1 VRQVLSNKYHPR
13 YALYS
18 GLNANLSTTNSN
30 GESGLNLW
38 MRLCTPYE
46 WQDAE
51 ILQVTADLYDV
62 FIVQYTMK
70 SPDSTKFE
78 EVKVRGNYNS
88 THWLIQFVSG
98 NHFQPLIPADHI
110 LSEFTFP
117 PITRQ
122 NTEGSNLVPKNTPK
136 GGTDLNHPW
145 RSPISRLDVPEQ
157 LFPRQALQEMSILDF
172 ALIAGFNRKDSS
184 LCSIHLQAAYHRV
197 SAETQ
202 EYASLA
208 DGTETIESKLMYQ
221 NEPSIGPAESGH
233 AIQEEIIDLTIPVHA
248 NKKIKVGPSKPPA
261 LAKGPPE
268 FAGPI
273 TGTTI
278 NPIRV
283 PPAAPQTVP
292 KVAEQSSPK
301 VSFSNTLM
309 DIQSLPKPSFYT
321 QPTVADPAHGWDVA
335 KGKTISHKPF
345 NLNFKDLAA
354 ILTKRVYP
362 KQRNIELRKRGN
374 YQRRNILKRKASG
387 L

>member
-1 VRQVLSNKYHPR
+1 VRKVLSNQYHPR
-13 YALYS
+13 YALYG

-70 SPDSTKFE
+70 TPDSTKFE

-98 NHFQPLIPADHI
+98 NHFQPLMPADQI

-122 NTEGSNLVPKNTPK
+122 NTERSNLIPKNTPK

-157 LFPRQALQEMSILDF
+157 LFPRQALQEMSTLDF

-184 LCSIHLQAAYHRV
+184 LSSIHLQAAYYRV

-233 AIQEEIIDLTIPVHA
+233 AIQEEIIGLILPVHA
-248 NKKIKVGPSKPPA
+248 NKKIKLSPSKPPA
-261 LAKGPPE
+261 LAKDPP
-268 FAGPI
+268 A
-273 TGTTI
+273 GTTI
-278 NPIRV
+278 NSTQV
-283 PPAAPQTVP
+283 LPAAPLTLP
-292 KVAEQSSPK
+292 KVAEQSNPK

-309 DIQSLPKPSFYT
+309 DIQSLPKSSFYT
-321 QPTVADPAHGWDVA
+321 QPTVANPAHGWDVA
-335 KGKTISHKPF
+335 KGKTVSDKPL

-354 ILTKRVYP
+354 ILSKRVYP
-362 KQRNIELRKRGN
+362 KQRSIELRKRGN
-374 YQRRNILKRKASG
+374 YQRRNTLKKKASG